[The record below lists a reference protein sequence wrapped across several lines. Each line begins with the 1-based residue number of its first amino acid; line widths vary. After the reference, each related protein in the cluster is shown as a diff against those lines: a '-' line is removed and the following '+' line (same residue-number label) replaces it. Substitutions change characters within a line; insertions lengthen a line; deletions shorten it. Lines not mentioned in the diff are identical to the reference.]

1 VRKLLQIVTLIATAQ
16 PLAGQTAR
24 RSFVA
29 AREPVPQ
36 MHDGIV
42 HVLSGVMSPQRRE
55 LQTPPVQSRP
65 TSVLILG
72 GLAGGMV
79 GGLLGGAVGAGLF
92 GGIGEGA
99 CSYEEWVCRLH
110 GFYWGAVVGESLGV
124 LGRRAPRQ
132 QSSWRSPAFHP
143 GIERTRRGGQ
153 HRDRGGWVRSARR
166 TDRARRRPGGADY
179 SVDSD
184 RAASGALSAD
194 LDRIA
199 TLCAGVTNDVRGS
212 ASRTSP

>member
-124 LGRRAPRQ
+124 PAGVHLANNRRGDLLLSTLVSSALGAAGSIAIVAAGFDPPVAPIVLVAVPVAQITASTLIARRA
-132 QSSWRSPAFHP
+132 AH
-143 GIERTRRGGQ
+143 
-153 HRDRGGWVRSARR
+153 
-166 TDRARRRPGGADY
+166 
-179 SVDSD
+179 
-184 RAASGALSAD
+184 
-194 LDRIA
+194 
-199 TLCAGVTNDVRGS
+199 
-212 ASRTSP
+212 